1 MSSVRTA
8 RGGGEGRR
16 GEGEEEER
24 GRRGG
29 EGGGGV
35 CVAVDKLETD
45 QAALAFLFYQL
56 LWLHLHF
63 QPPVSE
69 WGGRGGGRQ

>member
-1 MSSVRTA
+1 MT
-8 RGGGEGRR
+8 
-16 GEGEEEER
+16 
-24 GRRGG
+24 
-29 EGGGGV
+29 
-35 CVAVDKLETD
+35 VDELETD
-45 QAALAFLFYQL
+45 QAALVFLVYQL